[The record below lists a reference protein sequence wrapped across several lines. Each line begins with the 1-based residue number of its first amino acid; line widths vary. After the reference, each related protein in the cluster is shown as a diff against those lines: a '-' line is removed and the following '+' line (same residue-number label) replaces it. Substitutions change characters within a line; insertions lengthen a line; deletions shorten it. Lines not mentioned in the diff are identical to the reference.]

1 MEAVE
6 MTGSEE
12 LFMVCDDTNNIDF
25 DDIDFSKVPP
35 EVLSKVESILTGKE
49 AELAAA

>member
-1 MEAVE
+1 

-25 DDIDFSKVPP
+25 NDIDFSKVPS